1 MDQTKQTESQQTQ
14 TQRTQTQTQQT
25 QTRQTQALFGP
36 ATLQNSNFIAVVV
49 MTWVATMNF

>member
-14 TQRTQTQTQQT
+14 TQRTQTQQT